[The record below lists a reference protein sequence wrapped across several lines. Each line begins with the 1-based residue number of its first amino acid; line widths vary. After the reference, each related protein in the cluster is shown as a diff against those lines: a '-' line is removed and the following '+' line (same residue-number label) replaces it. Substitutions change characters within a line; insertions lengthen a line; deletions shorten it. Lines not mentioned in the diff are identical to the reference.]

1 MQRTGVRTRGR
12 YLTLFVL
19 PNGREATRL
28 GVIATRRM
36 GGAVCRNR
44 SKRRARELFR
54 NGSRAGGLDIVV
66 LPHRGFNDASF
77 AALQTDYRTTLW
89 RAQRAGEPRG

>member
-12 YLTLFVL
+12 HLTLFVL
-19 PNGREATRL
+19 PNGRDVTRL

-54 NGSRAGGLDIVV
+54 TGSRGGGLDIVV
-66 LPHRGFNDASF
+66 LPHRGFNDAPF
-77 AALQTDYRTTLW
+77 PALQADYRTTLW
-89 RAQRAGEPRG
+89 RAQRVREPRG